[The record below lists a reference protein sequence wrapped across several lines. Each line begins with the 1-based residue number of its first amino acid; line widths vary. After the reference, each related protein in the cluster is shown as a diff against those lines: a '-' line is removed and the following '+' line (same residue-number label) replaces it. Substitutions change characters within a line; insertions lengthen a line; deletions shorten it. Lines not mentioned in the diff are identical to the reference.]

1 MNHSHEGFIHVEE
14 QRGTWQGITTTQK
27 DLGLKKSWE
36 FGCSVLRS
44 ALWEGLKLVEITAA
58 PPAQERGFH
67 STPMFSLLGNDGK
80 LGMGFPGAGN
90 TQPGPTKSKELIP
103 QPLPALQDSLAGE
116 EGDPGEAKVVGVH
129 EDVLHEEVWG
139 AAVL

>member
-1 MNHSHEGFIHVEE
+1 MMGNWEWGSQE
-14 QRGTWQGITTTQK
+14 QGTPSQ
-27 DLGLKKSWE
+27 
-36 FGCSVLRS
+36 V
-44 ALWEGLKLVEITAA
+44 
-58 PPAQERGFH
+58 
-67 STPMFSLLGNDGK
+67 
-80 LGMGFPGAGN
+80 
-90 TQPGPTKSKELIP
+90 PTKSKELIP

>member
-1 MNHSHEGFIHVEE
+1 MAGNHHDSKRFG
-14 QRGTWQGITTTQK
+14 TQK
-27 DLGLKKSWE
+27 ISRE

-67 STPMFSLLGNDGK
+67 STPRFSLLGNEGK